1 MNNSINENSINVS
14 YLENEYD
21 YFALINEVNKS
32 KTLLEILDILN
43 SDYSQ
48 KKISLFRY
56 ELFIGHLNIAIRYN
70 ELDKL
75 YKYQT
80 KSKTL

>member
-1 MNNSINENSINVS
+1 MNNSINENSINVT
-14 YLENEYD
+14 YLENECD
-21 YFALINEVNKS
+21 YFALINEVNKT

-56 ELFIGHLNIAIRYN
+56 ELFIGHLDIAIRYN
-70 ELDKL
+70 ELVKL
-75 YKYQT
+75 YK
-80 KSKTL
+80 

>member
-1 MNNSINENSINVS
+1 MNNSIDENSINVS
-14 YLENEYD
+14 YLDSPVD
-21 YFALINEVNKS
+21 YFALVNEVNKT

-70 ELDKL
+70 EIVRLRN
-75 YKYQT
+75 
-80 KSKTL
+80 SKQI

>member
-1 MNNSINENSINVS
+1 MNNSIDENKINVS
-14 YLENEYD
+14 YLDNPVD

-48 KKISLFRY
+48 KKINLFRY

-70 ELDKL
+70 EFVRLRNSN
-75 YKYQT
+75 QI
-80 KSKTL
+80 